1 MSALTRRRRWT
12 ALAAALVGILLLA
25 GCAGIPTS
33 GPVGTQQIDSGEG
46 GDDLIPLP
54 AGPQPGATPQEL
66 LVGFLRAQR
75 APRGDF
81 QVARSFLT
89 EEFRTIW
96 RPTSIVRISDTPIA
110 PVEIDEDSYH
120 LTVRLDAVVNA
131 AGNYAD
137 LAEPQ
142 SEDLPYEFALNADGE
157 WRISAAKDGIL
168 VPSRPFASAF
178 VPSPLYFFD
187 PSGKYLVPDVRWFP
201 DTGSRADR
209 IVTEMLAGQ
218 SEWYAQPVLI
228 TAFPSGTEL
237 ASIEV
242 TAGIANVDLTGD
254 IAAQPTE
261 AKRRMQQ
268 QLSASLA
275 TLTDSSGVTM
285 TVGGFPV
292 DVGDGPAAESVL
304 PVSAKTLGFAGDS
317 FGFLSRTS
325 VERIDLSA
333 DVESLA
339 PLGATLSRDG
349 ASIPARAAAVR
360 AADGVWLVRADAD
373 PLRVDDRAGLVD
385 PGIDDLGYVWSVP
398 AGSPTGITAFAADG
412 SAHPVPT
419 PYLDGTVRSIDV
431 SRDGARL
438 LVATQTA
445 TGPAVWMVGII
456 RDADGVPTN
465 LGFPMSI
472 TVGEAPVIDAA
483 WVDASTIATLSGS
496 VGETSVDLFRIG
508 GRHEQFGTVTAGVQ
522 IVGGNT
528 ADGIRVRDAD
538 GVVWRRTSSGGWQDT
553 GVVASFLGTQQ

>member
-1 MSALTRRRRWT
+1 M
-12 ALAAALVGILLLA
+12 LLA

-33 GPVGTQQIDSGEG
+33 GPVGTQEIDSGEG
-46 GDDLIPLP
+46 GDDLTFLP

-96 RPTSIVRISDTPIA
+96 RPTSIVRVSDTPIA
-110 PVEIDEDSYH
+110 PVELDEDSYQ

-168 VPSRPFASAF
+168 LPSRPFASAF
-178 VPSPLYFFD
+178 VASPLYFFE

-201 DTGSRADR
+201 DTASRADR

-218 SEWYAQPVLI
+218 SDWYKPPVLI
-228 TAFPSGTEL
+228 TAFPPGTEL
-237 ASIEV
+237 SSV
-242 TAGIANVDLTGD
+242 TDVNGVTTVDLTGD
-254 IAAQPTE
+254 IAAQSTG

-268 QLSASLA
+268 QLAASLA
-275 TLTDSSGVTM
+275 TLAGTSGVTM

-292 DVGDGPAAESVL
+292 EVGEGPVADTVL
-304 PVSAKTLGFAGDS
+304 PVSAKTLGYADDS

-325 VERIDLSA
+325 VERLDLSA
-333 DVESLA
+333 DVESLS
-339 PLGATLSRDG
+339 PLGATLARDG
-349 ASIPARAAAVR
+349 ASIAVR
-360 AADGVWLVRADAD
+360 AADGAWLVRADAD
-373 PLRVDDRAGLVD
+373 PLRVDQRPGLVD

-398 AGSPTGITAFAADG
+398 AGSPTGITAFANDG
-412 SAHPVPT
+412 TAHAVPA

-438 LVATQTA
+438 LVSTQTA
-445 TGPAVWMVGII
+445 SGPAAWMIGII

-465 LGFPMSI
+465 LGTPMPI
-472 TVGEAPVIDAA
+472 TVGDAPVIDAA
-483 WVDASTIATLSGS
+483 WVDASTIVTLSGAG
-496 VGETSVDLFRIG
+496 GETSVDLYRIG
-508 GRHEQFGTVTAGVQ
+508 GRHEQAGSVTGGVQ
-522 IVGGNT
+522 IIGGNT
-528 ADGIRVRDAD
+528 ADGIRVRDAA
-538 GVVWRRTSSGGWQDT
+538 GAVWRRTSSGGWQDT
-553 GVVASFLGTQQ
+553 GIVASFLGTQQ